1 MNTQNA
7 ITYNLSAQPPYLMVP
22 VGEWQCRVLLSGES
36 HLILA
41 GGIVMPV
48 PCPVPVDTLLG
59 AQFAA
64 WLVRNHRWWP
74 AVFVAIAALVSLQLA
89 LMWADGGGEF
99 YAASV
104 RGFSYW
110 MNATLVVL
118 ALLCVVAAGIY
129 QFKKGLV
136 INYDFE
142 GKKTPALLTAGEI
155 SIAPD
160 ILVMAESA
168 DEKPEDFIRR
178 TEAARMAQKPGQW
191 VVVFAFQHP
200 SGVIIMNPEPDE
212 EVRETVFYRARPPYE
227 TNEWPAEQRTTNMVR
242 FNGETYDEYTEYI
255 RRFVAHFP
263 EWAKQEKLKM
273 AQPTEALL
281 NTLKIKRP

>member
-1 MNTQNA
+1 MNTQN
-7 ITYNLSAQPPYLMVP
+7 TTKYNLTAQPPHLMVP
-22 VGEWQCRVLLSGES
+22 VGEWQCRVMLSGES
-36 HLILA
+36 YLILA
-41 GGIVMPV
+41 GGVLMPIA
-48 PCPVPVDTLLG
+48 CPVPTDTLLG

-74 AVFVAIAALVSLQLA
+74 AVFVGIAALVSLQLA

-104 RGFSYW
+104 QAFSYA
-110 MNATLVVL
+110 MNVTLAVL
-118 ALLCVVAAGIY
+118 FLLCVASIAVYYFVTGSLKRKQEEAAS
-129 QFKKGLV
+129 
-136 INYDFE
+136 
-142 GKKTPALLTAGEI
+142 LLTAGEI
-155 SIAPD
+155 SITPD

-168 DEKPEDFIRR
+168 DEKPADFIRR

-242 FNGETYDEYTEYI
+242 FNGETYDEYVEYI
-255 RRFVAHFP
+255 RRFVTHYP

-273 AQPTEALL
+273 AQPTEALI
-281 NTLKIKRP
+281 NTLKIKQP